1 MRNRLIVLF
10 VVAVTV
16 ALAYSSI
23 VPSAESKKV
32 ESTFS
37 RPALE
42 EALNAAQGR

>member
-16 ALAYSSI
+16 ALAYSSL
-23 VPSAESKKV
+23 VPSADSKKA

-37 RPALE
+37 RTGLE
-42 EALNAAQGR
+42 EALNAASGK